1 MDDPIIS
8 GSKASASGANPLPEQ
23 AAAKSAKAR
32 PADAAA
38 WRELLDLDLRLSD
51 QKNIRLLTPE
61 ARVLI
66 HLKLN
71 GPVSVTTA
79 MQVARTSYR
88 GFYAVLERLKQA
100 GVIATVK
107 DDNDQRVRKLSIDPS
122 VSIPSVRR

>member
-1 MDDPIIS
+1 MDNPDVP
-8 GSKASASGANPLPEQ
+8 ASDIPDDTAET
-23 AAAKSAKAR
+23 AR
-32 PADAAA
+32 IATAVRDAADVRA
-38 WRELLDLDLRLSD
+38 WRDLMELDARLNT
-51 QKNIRLLTPE
+51 QRNIRLLTPE

-79 MQVARTSYR
+79 MQVAGTSHR

-107 DDNDQRVRKLSIDPS
+107 DGHDQRVRKLSIDPS
-122 VSIPSVRR
+122 VPIPSVDH